1 MRRFLASLAV
11 AASVMVPAATL
22 TPPTMVQGQ
31 VAQDGLVNL
40 FLNDVLQVENVNVAA
55 VVTAVANICPG
66 ITADVAALASQVDQS
81 GESQTID
88 CTATADRIRIAQNNP
103 SPSPEP
109 SPGPTRQDGLVNV
122 YANDLIDVQNVN
134 VAAVVAV
141 IANVCPGITADV
153 AALASQVDQSGES
166 QTINCTATGAPITIS
181 QNNARPQ
188 DSPGGQGRPS
198 SPPGQ
203 VEQDGLVNV
212 VATDLID
219 VRDVNVAAVV
229 GVIANVCPGI
239 TADVAA
245 LASQVDQTGESQ
257 TITCTATGKPIEI
270 TQNLPG
276 RGR

>member
-1 MRRFLASLAV
+1 
-11 AASVMVPAATL
+11 
-22 TPPTMVQGQ
+22 MVQGQ
-31 VAQDGLVNL
+31 VGQDGLVNL
-40 FLNDVLQVENVNVAA
+40 FVNDVLQVENVNVAA

-81 GESQTID
+81 GQAQTID
-88 CTATADRIRIAQNNP
+88 CTATGDTIRIAQNNTAP
-103 SPSPEP
+103 QPAP
-109 SPGPTRQDGLVNV
+109 SPGPTRQDGLINV

-134 VAAVVAV
+134 VAAVVSV

-153 AALASQVDQSGES
+153 AALASQVDQSGDS
-166 QTINCTATGAPITIS
+166 QTVTCDATGAPITLS
-181 QNNARPQ
+181 QNNQ
-188 DSPGGQGRPS
+188 SSQGGQGRPD
-198 SPPGQ
+198 SPPGR

-229 GVIANVCPGI
+229 DVIANVCPGI
-239 TADVAA
+239 MLDLAA
-245 LASQVDQTGESQ
+245 LASQVDQTGTEQ
-257 TITCTATGKPIEI
+257 TVTCEATGAPIRI